1 MFKLFHLNKALNLRY
16 QRKIVFINKLI
27 VYYLAR
33 YFLSLLFA
41 LPFFALLLLLYEY
54 NSTRTKRENIEN
66 WKVWKNA
73 VQEKMTKLL
82 TIMNPR
88 GCPLTFLNVLTF
100 FSTFKFNFGLSGERD
115 LSILSFKL
123 QVLFIAGKDCLF
135 SCQSFVI
142 L

>member
-1 MFKLFHLNKALNLRY
+1 MK
-16 QRKIVFINKLI
+16 
-27 VYYLAR
+27 
-33 YFLSLLFA
+33 
-41 LPFFALLLLLYEY
+41 
-54 NSTRTKRENIEN
+54 TT
-66 WKVWKNA
+66 
-73 VQEKMTKLL
+73 VQGKMTNLL

-88 GCPLTFLNVLTF
+88 GCPLTFLNVFTF

-142 L
+142 FIIAVWYAFCSYKSIILVIQQISKT